1 MRNAESGMRF
11 SISPFAF
18 RISSFSLGVN
28 KMDNSESKIQ
38 NSKSKIVLVVDDDST
53 ARYGMRRALEEHYQV
68 MEAEGAAA
76 ARRILSKENVELLL
90 LDIEMPEENGMDF
103 LRDLKRQ
110 GDPRPVI
117 MITAYGSE
125 RVAVEAMK
133 SGAYD
138 YLPKPFEVDEL
149 RLVVQKALDHAELA
163 EENQR
168 LKRQLASEGQFGAM
182 LGASK
187 PMRELFE
194 LADRIAQA
202 DVTVLLEGES
212 GTGKELLATE
222 IHRRSNRGKGPL
234 VALNCA
240 ALPEHLIESE
250 LFGYEKG
257 AFTGATSM
265 KRGKFELAHRG
276 TLFLDEV
283 GDMSLATQAKL
294 LRVLETRRVERL
306 GGTSSF
312 EIDVRILGAT
322 NKNLAAEISK
332 QTFREDLYYR
342 LRVVH
347 LKLPPLREH
356 RQDIPLLVGE
366 FSRLLGEKHGRK
378 SVQVSKE
385 AMERLMAADWRGNVR
400 ELKNLLE
407 SAIVMGREDVLSLSD
422 FDFAAQHSATHGNA
436 GPADFLTVGDY
447 REARRQFEIA
457 YIKAKLR
464 EHGGNITR
472 TAAAIGL
479 HRQSL
484 QEKLRELGI
493 QAEKE

>member
-1 MRNAESGMRF
+1 MPNQDS
-11 SISPFAF
+11 
-18 RISSFSLGVN
+18 
-28 KMDNSESKIQ
+28 KTSEPPAKT
-38 NSKSKIVLVVDDDST
+38 VLIIDDDHTS
-53 ARYGMRRALEEHYQV
+53 RYGMRRALEERYQV
-68 MEAEGAAA
+68 LEAESAAA
-76 ARRILSKENVELLL
+76 ARTALAAGHPDLLL
-90 LDIEMPEENGMDF
+90 LDIEMPEESGLDF
-103 LRDLKRQ
+103 LRELQEK
-110 GDPRPVI
+110 GDAPPVI

-125 RVAVEAMK
+125 KIAVEAMK
-133 SGAYD
+133 RGAYD
-138 YLPKPFEVDEL
+138 YLPKPFEVEEL
-149 RLVVQKALDHAELA
+149 RLIVERATEHSDLA
-163 EENQR
+163 EENRR
-168 LKRQLASEGQFGAM
+168 LKRQLATEGQFGGM
-182 LGASK
+182 IGSTRL
-187 PMRELFE
+187 MRELFE
-194 LADRIAQA
+194 SADRVAQA
-202 DVTVLLEGES
+202 DVTVLIEGES

-222 IHRRSNRGKGPL
+222 IHRRSNRGKGPF
-234 VALNCA
+234 VPLNCA

-257 AFTGATSM
+257 AFTGATSL

-294 LRVLETRRVERL
+294 LRVLETRKVERL
-306 GGTSSF
+306 GGTTSLDV
-312 EIDVRILGAT
+312 DVRILSAT

-342 LRVVH
+342 LRVVM
-347 LKLPPLREH
+347 LKAPPLREH
-356 RQDIPLLVGE
+356 REDIPLLAE
-366 FSRLLGEKHGRK
+366 QFCRMLAEKHGRPAVRL
-378 SVQVSKE
+378 SRE
-385 AMERLMAADWRGNVR
+385 ALEFLSRLDWKGNVR
-400 ELKNLLE
+400 ELKNTLE
-407 SAIVMGREDVLSLSD
+407 SALVMSRGEALRPED
-422 FDFAAQHSATHGNA
+422 FDSPLRERE
-436 GPADFLTVGDY
+436 PAEQPDFLTTGDY